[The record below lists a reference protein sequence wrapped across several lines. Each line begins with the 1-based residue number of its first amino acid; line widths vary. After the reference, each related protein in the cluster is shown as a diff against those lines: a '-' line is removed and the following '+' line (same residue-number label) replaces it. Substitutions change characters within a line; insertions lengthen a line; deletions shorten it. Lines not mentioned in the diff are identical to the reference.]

1 MTFLNFLAVVLFLYV
16 ADEQNHS
23 QLHFGK
29 KCFQNEN
36 GDIIFSHIWVTRPF
50 DELPANKEQCTLPE
64 EPEPPVIPKY
74 GK

>member
-1 MTFLNFLAVVLFLYV
+1 MTFLHFLAAVLFLYV

-36 GDIIFSHIWVTRPF
+36 GDIILKTEEYEIKLGFFEI
-50 DELPANKEQCTLPE
+50 DKANIDSDWAIKNS
-64 EPEPPVIPKY
+64 KM
-74 GK
+74 

>member
-1 MTFLNFLAVVLFLYV
+1 MTFLHFLAAVLFLYV

-36 GDIIFSHIWVTRPF
+36 GDIIFPPRKKS
-50 DELPANKEQCTLPE
+50 QSGTLFA
-64 EPEPPVIPKY
+64 I
-74 GK
+74 

>member
-1 MTFLNFLAVVLFLYV
+1 MTFLHFLAAVLFFYV

-36 GDIIFSHIWVTRPF
+36 GDIIFSSHLGNTPF
-50 DELPANKEQCTLPE
+50 
-64 EPEPPVIPKY
+64 
-74 GK
+74 